1 MITEKQIAELRDI
14 FIRIINTY
22 ISLEKTPKD
31 YGTGD
36 KLYVSELN
44 TIEML
49 GDYPGINV
57 TEFAKK
63 LGVTKGAVS
72 QITNKLVKKDYVIK
86 YKENFNSKEVKLKL
100 SRKGETAF
108 HKHKLMHLQ
117 FDKEFFDNL
126 DEMTKEEYHI
136 LSKFL
141 YNIDNVFKKAR
152 DMF

>member
-1 MITEKQIAELRDI
+1 MATEKQIAELRDI

-63 LGVTKGAVS
+63 QGVTKGAVS
-72 QITNKLVKKDYVIK
+72 QIISKLVKKDYVVK
-86 YKENFNSKEVKLKL
+86 YKEDFNSKEVKLKL
-100 SRKGETAF
+100 SMKGETAF
-108 HKHKLMHLQ
+108 HSHKLMHLQ
-117 FDKEFFDNL
+117 FEKEFFNNL
-126 DEMTKEEYHI
+126 NEMTEEEYNNI
-136 LSKFL
+136 FKFL
-141 YNIDNVFKKAR
+141 SNIDNIFKKAR
-152 DMF
+152 EMF